1 MKRFD
6 DLENYVGCWP
16 VDDLIKSRLKSTC
29 AKWRRE
35 QRLREGDLMKEQVE
49 HLKAKAKKKTK
60 TRKVRLA
67 ST

>member
-16 VDDLIKSRLKSTC
+16 VDDLIKSRLKSTS

-35 QRLREGDLMKEQVE
+35 QRLREGDLVKDQAEY
-49 HLKAKAKKKTK
+49 LKAKAKKKTK
-60 TRKVRLA
+60 KRKVRLA
-67 ST
+67 FT

>member
-16 VDDLIKSRLKSTC
+16 VDDLIKSRLKSAS

-35 QRLREGDLMKEQVE
+35 QRLREGDLAKEQAE
-49 HLKAKAKKKTK
+49 LLKAKAKKKAK
-60 TRKVRLA
+60 KSKVRLA